1 MPTCL
6 VVIDQPAFLGLADAF
21 TCQEIPGGTEH
32 RLYGRVLKE
41 VLPVTCFAGGRNS
54 LLQEPQNIQIKIRT
68 MNW

>member
-41 VLPVTCFAGGRNS
+41 VLPVTCFAGEEIVYFRS
-54 LLQEPQNIQIKIRT
+54 HRAY
-68 MNW
+68 